1 MKNIVLILASLVA
14 FTFIGCGD
22 SGSDGETSLTDT
34 TVNEEVL
41 ESGDGGLP
49 AIPQIPADE

>member
-1 MKNIVLILASLVA
+1 MKDIVLILASLVA

-22 SGSDGETSLTDT
+22 SGSDGETSTADT
-34 TVNEEVL
+34 TVNEEVV
-41 ESGDGGLP
+41 ESEDGGLP